1 MMEMILEGGHV
12 DIADLDALL
21 RKSLSLKL
29 SGADV
34 INVVE
39 VVDAF
44 QGTKIPPELIS
55 KIMLMHKAIESDIAS
70 PELTSQDLAN
80 KLRRP
85 NVNVEALAP
94 DLLEVLKKNGLSV
107 DSLEKAVLLQ
117 KATSASGVNQIDFC
131 KILDLQSKM
140 LEAGRTPEE
149 IANAMKEI
157 ISKSGLDLKKI
168 AQNLLNALDQGKIKN
183 EEILTSSF
191 IFDAIMKNGF
201 DSKHEGAA
209 MILRELRGNPS
220 QNDIISV
227 LRKAIEASKI
237 RVEDLLKVVLLQ
249 KILAASESVPADLA
263 KVVRIE
269 NAVLKSGVPA
279 DILCRT
285 INEAVK
291 PRNKT
296 VLEKMRRPLLDIIN
310 GATLTMSGQ
319 EFQFTQD
326 FQAGII
332 SNIQADEN
340 KLKEVFDNAM
350 KVCGMSKEDL
360 AKALL
365 VQKTL
370 AASGV
375 TPDVMAQVVMFQK
388 ALAASGIS
396 PAEIA
401 DIFNRAIA
409 QGMSDDA
416 FAELIK
422 LSMEK
427 KGCGKDEIEKII
439 QLQKSLSCGIIG
451 GVGEKMNGNFADILT
466 SGKIDAALL
475 QKAILMQK
483 ILSASG
489 LSPEDLGKAFLLQNC
504 LIEAGASYENV
515 ANCMQRS
522 LFESGISLEHLITL
536 MEIEL
541 KGALATKGITP
552 NDVLKL
558 LQFEKIIGASTSAKR
573 IMRRINPEA
582 LRLIEATVAKQVP
595 GKSGHILMEAMK
607 GALGGV
613 LDTTMMQA
621 MEVQAAMAGAGAS
634 KEEIEEMMQMILN
647 KGGGISSDFIESIK
661 EAMTGGGSPMERL
674 NALKMAMEEEMN
686 SVTNALR
693 NTFLNRVPTT
703 EEIASSCRALAEK
716 LCADATART
725 DVKLALV
732 DVLDEAL
739 QGLYSLTSAIF
750 HGGNDLKSV
759 NIDYSDLRLILVCF
773 RCYRVRARCRHDI

>member
-1 MMEMILEGGHV
+1 MMMEMILEGGHV
-12 DIADLDALL
+12 DLADLETWL
-21 RKSLSLKL
+21 RKDLSRKL

-55 KIMLMHKAIESDIAS
+55 KIMLMQKAIESDIAS

-85 NVNVEALAP
+85 NVNAEALAP
-94 DLLEVLKKNGLSV
+94 DLLDLLKKNGLSV
-107 DSLEKAVLLQ
+107 DSLEKSILLQ
-117 KATSASGVNQIDFC
+117 KATVAGGMNQQEFC

-149 IANAMKEI
+149 IANAIKEI
-157 ISKSGLDLKKI
+157 VAKSGLDVKNI
-168 AQNLLNALDQGKIKN
+168 AQNLLNALDQGKIKG
-183 EEILTSSF
+183 EEISASSF

-209 MILRELRGNPS
+209 IILKELKGNPS
-220 QNDIISV
+220 QNDIINV

-237 RVEDLLKVVLLQ
+237 RVEDLLKVMLLQ
-249 KILAASESVPADLA
+249 KLLAASESVPADLA

-269 NAVLKSGVPA
+269 NAIIKSGVTS
-279 DILCRT
+279 DSLSRT

-296 VLEKMRRPLLDIIN
+296 ILEKMRRPLLDIIN
-310 GATLTMSGQ
+310 GGAVTLSGQ
-319 EFQFTQD
+319 EVQLMQD
-326 FQAGII
+326 YQLGIR
-332 SNIQADEN
+332 SNIQADDN

-350 KVCGMSKEDL
+350 KVCGMTKEDV

-375 TPDVMAQVVMFQK
+375 TPEIMAQVVMFQK

-409 QGMSDDA
+409 EGMSDDA

-422 LSMEK
+422 VSMEK

-439 QLQKSLSCGIIG
+439 QLQKSLSG
-451 GVGEKMNGNFADILT
+451 GLVTGSGQDKMTGSLADMLA
-466 SGKIDAALL
+466 SGKVDAALL
-475 QKAILMQK
+475 QKALLMQK
-483 ILSASG
+483 ILAASG

-504 LIEAGASYENV
+504 LIEAGASLENV
-515 ANCMQRS
+515 ATCMHRT
-522 LFESGISLEHLITL
+522 LLESGVSLEHLITL

-541 KGALATKGITP
+541 KAAMAVKGITP
-552 NDVLKL
+552 NDVVKL

-582 LRLIEATVAKQVP
+582 LRLIEATVQKQVP
-595 GKSGHILMEAMK
+595 GKSGSSLMEAMK

-613 LDTTMMQA
+613 LDTTMLQA

-647 KGGGISSDFIESIK
+647 KGGGISGDFIEAIK
-661 EAMTGGGSPMERL
+661 EAMTSGGSPFEKL
-674 NALKMAMEEEMN
+674 NALKAAMEEEMN

-716 LCADATART
+716 LCADAAART

-739 QGLYSLTSAIF
+739 QG
-750 HGGNDLKSV
+750 V
-759 NIDYSDLRLILVCF
+759 
-773 RCYRVRARCRHDI
+773 